1 MSPVHLDE
9 LHPETRAKVL
19 DQISGTEGGTTAL
32 ATVQSQTHPF
42 YTPAEMRAR
51 SILSRIESIS
61 AKLKTL
67 EAEIRLLWIDFDNL
81 KAGET
86 ILGCATKKE
95 FCERKLHRHPRT
107 VQYLLAGQSNPA
119 DRPYKERSELSS
131 HVEPSIPPVRPPETV
146 IEPVEPQ
153 PIIYAEFVDAPTVP
167 QPTQPTEDH
176 PLEEL
181 QHHLS
186 HFRPALL
193 DTHEEKQF
201 VRVLEKAR
209 TTPVA
214 DDRVELART
223 DVGMLREI
231 ANEMLSVADDIERHI
246 AEVV

>member
-1 MSPVHLDE
+1 
-9 LHPETRAKVL
+9 
-19 DQISGTEGGTTAL
+19 
-32 ATVQSQTHPF
+32 
-42 YTPAEMRAR
+42 
-51 SILSRIESIS
+51 
-61 AKLKTL
+61 LKSL
-67 EAEIRLLWIDFDNL
+67 EDDIRRLWVEFDNL
-81 KAGET
+81 KVGET

-95 FCERKLHRHPRT
+95 FCERKLHRTPRT
-107 VQYLLAGQSNPA
+107 IQYLLAGQSNPA
-119 DRPYKERSELSS
+119 DRPHKEPSELSS
-131 HVEPSIPPVRPPETV
+131 PVEPSILPVRPPETV
-146 IEPVEPQ
+146 VEPVEPQ
-153 PIIYAEFVDAPTVP
+153 PIIDAEFVDAPAVP
-167 QPTQPTEDH
+167 QPTQPTEVH

-186 HFRPALL
+186 HFRPSLV

-223 DVGMLREI
+223 DVGMLRAI